1 MHYFLL
7 KEKYALLRSVL
18 LEPRR
23 LKWIDKWFTNLFLD
37 LTSKAPITFSITG
50 ILSTGTSSQSCKNV
64 EKSRQPICFEERKS
78 QSFIHQGYRSDLI
91 NKRPEYFVRED
102 EDRYFTEYFKTRKIS
117 RSPPQMYGTTLG
129 AADSVFHDYHS
140 SSRPTD
146 SSSPPKL
153 SRPAVIKT
161 GFYRPSEQT
170 YPKCSPPL
178 SIPDSPTHYGAKM
191 TTTTNLEQQQ
201 TTQNGRFRPPP
212 FFETVLTLRKRLYH
226 LGGKDFTVDEPPTDR
241 NVHKLWRSL
250 EKHKVNYV
258 SFIKYVF
265 F

>member
-1 MHYFLL
+1 M
-7 KEKYALLRSVL
+7 
-18 LEPRR
+18 
-23 LKWIDKWFTNLFLD
+23 FLD

-50 ILSTGTSSQSCKNV
+50 ILSTGASSQSCKNV
-64 EKSRQPICFEERKS
+64 EQSRQPLCFEERKS
-78 QSFIHQGYRSDLI
+78 QSFIHKSYPSELI

-102 EDRYFTEYFKTRKIS
+102 EDRYFTEYFNTRKIS
-117 RSPPQMYGTTLG
+117 QSPPQMYATTLG
-129 AADSVFHDYHS
+129 ADSVFHDYHPARS
-140 SSRPTD
+140 TD
-146 SSSPPKL
+146 SPSPPKL

-161 GFYRPSEQT
+161 GFYRRADLT

-191 TTTTNLEQQQ
+191 TTTITPQQQ
-201 TTQNGRFRPPP
+201 TAQNGRFRPPP

-258 SFIKYVF
+258 SIKILF
-265 F
+265 C